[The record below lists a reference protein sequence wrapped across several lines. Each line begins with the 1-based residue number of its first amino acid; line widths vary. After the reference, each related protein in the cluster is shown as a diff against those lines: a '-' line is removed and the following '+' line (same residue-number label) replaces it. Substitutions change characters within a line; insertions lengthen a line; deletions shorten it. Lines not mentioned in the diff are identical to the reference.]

1 MNLIPESEWPYQ
13 PRSFDAPGGRM
24 AYVDEGQGVPVVL
37 VHGTPSC
44 STEWRHVMKR
54 LLPARRV
61 IAMDHLGFGSSARP
75 PDWRTYSF
83 AWHRENLRAFLK
95 QLEGPL
101 DLVVHDVGGPIALP
115 LVAELGPRVRSLT
128 IVQSWLWDLG
138 EVDGSFARN
147 RAMMGSA
154 LMRWAYLS
162 WNFSP
167 KVMVKLAWGKRL
179 PLTKALHH
187 EFIAQFPT
195 KESRAAL
202 WGFVRAIVDEG
213 ASGSLAAE
221 GARLAATKV
230 PTTIVWG
237 RADGM
242 VKPLHLERWKS
253 VLPAARYVE
262 LDDVGHFPQIEAPEE
277 VAAMFPSPSGRDSTS

>member
-1 MNLIPESEWPYQ
+1 MNWIPTAEWPYQ
-13 PRSFDAPGGRM
+13 TRFFDAPGGRM
-24 AYVDEGQGVPVVL
+24 AYVDEGHGVPVVL

-61 IAMDHLGFGSSARP
+61 IAIDHLGFGSSDRP
-75 PDWRTYSF
+75 ADWRTYSF
-83 AWHRENLRAFLK
+83 AWHRENLRAFLA
-95 QLEGPL
+95 QLEGPF

-115 LVAELGPRVRSLT
+115 LVAELGTRVRSLT
-128 IVQSWLWDLG
+128 IIQSWLWDLG
-138 EVDGSFARN
+138 AVDTSFGKN
-147 RAMMGSA
+147 RSMMGSA

-167 KVMVKLAWGKRL
+167 KMMVKMAWGKRL
-179 PLTKALHH
+179 PLTKTLHR
-187 EFIAQFPT
+187 EFIDQFPT

-213 ASGSLAAE
+213 ASGSLSNEA
-221 GARLAATKV
+221 ARLAAVKV
-230 PTTIVWG
+230 PTKIIWG

-242 VKPLHLERWKS
+242 VTPVHLARWKA
-253 VLPAARYVE
+253 VLPEARYFE
-262 LDDVGHFPQIEAPEE
+262 LSDVGHFPQVEAPDE
-277 VAAMFPSPSGRDSTS
+277 VAAALGDNSRER